1 MTQSSDHSWECAS
14 EAMAVQLQTDACQ
27 KLLAELP
34 KEQRDILL
42 APYLKPSVPI
52 PNTSLDKSSAS
63 HVPRSLIKNSSQ
75 RVRDAAKSGSSSRKR
90 RQTDHA
96 DDIDPEFQDDP
107 YSSLQNS
114 SQTKRDKSYKT
125 LPVFVQNSLSVE
137 IKQNPKKLN
146 EVLNELKPGVKISNI
161 FVCRSGDIKLTPS
174 SPHVENILRQ
184 PWPQDKFGA
193 IKPRLPKENTANQE
207 VVISNI
213 PTCITKDE
221 IRENLKAKMIDPKDI
236 FRFNKKGSN
245 EPSVNVK
252 ISLSSKN
259 DKEQLL
265 KEGFFIYNQ
274 HFRIIES
281 KPLPVI
287 TQCFKCQKFNHS
299 FFQCKAEKSTCL
311 RCSDSHRLSECTI
324 AKENAKCINCKG
336 NHVASYKGC
345 PIYKQEVAKKQ
356 ELDKKAAEDKKSFA
370 KVVNSSQKNI
380 SQTKDDHLHII
391 ACLAESLS
399 ELVAHFKQSLET
411 AKAPDE
417 MRPFSIVSK
426 AALRHLHIDVSPHD
440 LIAKTLCLTPVISQ
454 EKNSFIGL
462 SNPPGDP
469 HSSSGQNHSNS
480 I

>member
-161 FVCRSGDIKLTPS
+161 FVC
-174 SPHVENILRQ
+174 
-184 PWPQDKFGA
+184 
-193 IKPRLPKENTANQE
+193 
-207 VVISNI
+207 
-213 PTCITKDE
+213 
-221 IRENLKAKMIDPKDI
+221 
-236 FRFNKKGSN
+236 
-245 EPSVNVK
+245 
-252 ISLSSKN
+252 
-259 DKEQLL
+259 
-265 KEGFFIYNQ
+265 
-274 HFRIIES
+274 
-281 KPLPVI
+281 
-287 TQCFKCQKFNHS
+287 
-299 FFQCKAEKSTCL
+299 
-311 RCSDSHRLSECTI
+311 
-324 AKENAKCINCKG
+324 
-336 NHVASYKGC
+336 
-345 PIYKQEVAKKQ
+345 
-356 ELDKKAAEDKKSFA
+356 
-370 KVVNSSQKNI
+370 
-380 SQTKDDHLHII
+380 
-391 ACLAESLS
+391 
-399 ELVAHFKQSLET
+399 
-411 AKAPDE
+411 
-417 MRPFSIVSK
+417 
-426 AALRHLHIDVSPHD
+426 
-440 LIAKTLCLTPVISQ
+440 
-454 EKNSFIGL
+454 
-462 SNPPGDP
+462 
-469 HSSSGQNHSNS
+469 
-480 I
+480 